1 MKFMYVLYISADE
14 FNLMSQA
21 PIIPRGSFAE
31 NAGKFLNLPIPPAK
45 DIPGFF
51 QDDVTIAADIY
62 NDILSYHFPDF

>member
-1 MKFMYVLYISADE
+1 
-14 FNLMSQA
+14 MSQA